1 MAETSNGDLV
11 WTPFLE
17 QATLSFGAAV
27 VGWVLAFVAAISCQT
42 NEIAISRRLIRMTNG
57 ASLVLAAA
65 CLGVLVMD
73 AMTLRRLN
81 WPHLGLVLPILHLV
95 LTMLSACV
103 NSHVCF
109 RWVQLVLQ
117 PVALVMHALA
127 AAEES
132 VQAACLEKGTC
143 ITTAGAAPGWTLTQ
157 LYQLR
162 WLRFVA
168 CMASLWV
175 VLGSG
180 YLAVSLGWCWP
191 RYSPRLFSAEHPLSA
206 LPVRKG
212 REHRAAEAQ
221 GTTTALRRAEAAARV
236 RAHRGGRSRGGGG
249 SGGGGSSGDVAIRVR
264 G

>member
-1 MAETSNGDLV
+1 MADASSGALV

-17 QATLSFGAAV
+17 QAALSLGSAV
-27 VGWVLAFVAAISCQT
+27 VGWALAFVAAISCQT
-42 NEIAISRRLIRMTNG
+42 NEIAISRRLIRITNG

-65 CLGVLVMD
+65 CLGVLVME
-73 AMTLRRLN
+73 AMTLRRLS
-81 WPHLGLVLPILHLV
+81 WPHLGMVLPILHLS

-109 RWVQLVLQ
+109 RWVQLALQ
-117 PVALVMHALA
+117 PVAIVMHALA
-127 AAEES
+127 AAQES
-132 VQAACLEKGTC
+132 VQADCLENATC
-143 ITTAGAAPGWTLTQ
+143 VSTAGAAPGWSLTQ

-191 RYSPRLFSAEHPLSA
+191 RYSPRLFSEEHPLSA

-212 REHRAAEAQ
+212 REHRTAEAQ
-221 GTTTALRRAEAAARV
+221 GTTTALRRAEAAARA
-236 RAHRGGRSRGGGG
+236 RAHRGSKGHSRGGG
-249 SGGGGSSGDVAIRVR
+249 STGDVAIRVR